1 MAHFGHGPWRSAS
14 DLGTALL
21 LMASAVKGIDA
32 EQPKAEL
39 LKAWIAA
46 LDPTERALVAQELA
60 GRAEARAA
68 AVETFKA
75 KLALMAMP
83 PAAADQRAAGDAKK
97 LGATAH
103 ALAVRVLAPMTTF
116 AEDRTEFAG
125 KTFARPVHFAG
136 QTFTFAQVRAGAP
149 WPDWPADLGGAGTC
163 SLVILTAMKYTAGAN
178 VALGTWE
185 LHSDTTYPIACA
197 RKDATYGA
205 E

>member
-1 MAHFGHGPWRSAS
+1 
-14 DLGTALL
+14 
-21 LMASAVKGIDA
+21 
-32 EQPKAEL
+32 
-39 LKAWIAA
+39 
-46 LDPTERALVAQELA
+46 
-60 GRAEARAA
+60 
-68 AVETFKA
+68 
-75 KLALMAMP
+75 MAMP

-97 LGATAH
+97 LGATAK

-125 KTFARPVHFAG
+125 KRFARPSDGVSVVAPSFHFAG

-197 RKDATYGA
+197 RKDATYAA